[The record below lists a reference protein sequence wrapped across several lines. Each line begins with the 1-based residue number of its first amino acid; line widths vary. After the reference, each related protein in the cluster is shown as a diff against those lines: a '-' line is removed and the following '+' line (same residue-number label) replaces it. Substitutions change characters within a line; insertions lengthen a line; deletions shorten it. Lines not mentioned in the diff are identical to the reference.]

1 MLLYTSREY
10 ELWLCCL
17 LVGLLL
23 RGSSSWLQWG
33 WSRGTALLIL
43 NSGTGSGGGSS
54 PRWASASSLQLHST
68 CSVLFF
74 CFFLFNFPPC
84 FGFSYSSHLPFV
96 CPQVKPLLQVSRQE
110 EEMQAKDEELNKV
123 KEKHFHAEQQ
133 IREMV
138 DKHQQVNLEHSST
151 FWHCCR
157 ASISDPGLF
166 L

>member
-1 MLLYTSREY
+1 MVEALHQGEPRRP
-10 ELWLCCL
+10 LCNFI
-17 LVGLLL
+17 
-23 RGSSSWLQWG
+23 
-33 WSRGTALLIL
+33 AL
-43 NSGTGSGGGSS
+43 
-54 PRWASASSLQLHST
+54 
-68 CSVLFF
+68 VLFF
-74 CFFLFNFPPC
+74 LFFFLFNFPPC